1 MDLVPNFS
9 FKYEW
14 NRQAV
19 YVYVTEYLDRKSYV
33 FNDFI
38 NVANILSFSL
48 SHFIGNISC
57 KDRHNKG

>member
-38 NVANILSFSL
+38 NSERMNHTEIIS
-48 SHFIGNISC
+48 GN
-57 KDRHNKG
+57 